1 MKEKLGSALSDL
13 IPQALTYGKMLIIAL
28 IILFLGFWLIKK
40 LIRGMKALM
49 EKRNLDPTLT
59 SFSVSVINIALKVLL
74 IISVVSYIGIPMTSF
89 VAILGAA
96 SLAVGMALQGTLQ
109 NFAGGVMLLL
119 FRPFKVGDFIEVSGK
134 SGTVRQIGVFHTQI
148 ATPDNQLVYLP
159 NSHITS
165 AEITNVTGSELR
177 RIELTVQASYD
188 APPETVK
195 AALVRA
201 AQHPKRVEKEPV
213 FARLSAYGDS
223 AVSYTLRLWTAGS
236 DYWDVYYDVLEAV
249 GREFSQS
256 NIEMTY
262 PHINVHMDS

>member
-1 MKEKLGSALSDL
+1 M
-13 IPQALTYGKMLIIAL
+13 
-28 IILFLGFWLIKK
+28 
-40 LIRGMKALM
+40 
-49 EKRNLDPTLT
+49 
-59 SFSVSVINIALKVLL
+59 
-74 IISVVSYIGIPMTSF
+74 
-89 VAILGAA
+89 
-96 SLAVGMALQGTLQ
+96 
-109 NFAGGVMLLL
+109 
-119 FRPFKVGDFIEVSGK
+119 
-134 SGTVRQIGVFHTQI
+134 
-148 ATPDNQLVYLP
+148 
-159 NSHITS
+159 
-165 AEITNVTGSELR
+165 
-177 RIELTVQASYD
+177 QASYD
-188 APPETVK
+188 AAPETVK